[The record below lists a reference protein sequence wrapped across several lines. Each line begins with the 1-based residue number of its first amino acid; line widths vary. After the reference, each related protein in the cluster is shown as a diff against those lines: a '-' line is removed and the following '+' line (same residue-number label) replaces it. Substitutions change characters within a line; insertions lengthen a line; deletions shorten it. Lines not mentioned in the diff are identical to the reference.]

1 MGQYHLVA
9 NIDRREFLHP
19 HKFGEG
25 LKLMEFGTGRAVP
38 LALTILLS
46 ASNGRGGGDF
56 REGGEVFLS
65 PDNEE
70 GAGRWAGDRVAII
83 GDYFEEGDVEGL
95 TAKDMGNLWSSTA
108 DESYGWT
115 DISEM
120 VRGMLHLSGEV
131 EFYLNDE
138 PGFGVNQFV
147 PWLDRGDGRP
157 EGVPC
162 TAVRHAR

>member
-25 LKLMEFGTGRAVP
+25 FKLMEFGTGRAVP
-38 LALTILLS
+38 LAMTILLS

-56 REGGEVFLS
+56 RG
-65 PDNEE
+65 E
-70 GAGRWAGDRVAII
+70 GAGRWAGDRIAII

-95 TAKDMGNLWSSTA
+95 TGRDMADLWSSTVE
-108 DESYGWT
+108 DDHGWT

-131 EFYLNDE
+131 EFYLNDQ

-147 PWLDRGDGRP
+147 PWLDRGHGRP

-162 TAVRHAR
+162 IEVR